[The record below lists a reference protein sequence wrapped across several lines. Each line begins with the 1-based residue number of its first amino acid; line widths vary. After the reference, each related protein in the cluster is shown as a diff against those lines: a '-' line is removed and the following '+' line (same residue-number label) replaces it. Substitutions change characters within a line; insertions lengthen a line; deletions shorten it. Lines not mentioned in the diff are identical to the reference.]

1 MGNSVVHSVNNNV
14 DTIFKKKKLQI
25 VMLGLDNSG
34 KTTLLYRMKH
44 NQEIHKTKPT
54 TAFNV
59 ETIRL
64 YNNNIKFMV
73 WDTAGHDS
81 VRPLWR
87 AYVRK
92 SDAMIFVIDSSDSTR
107 FDEARVEL
115 DSILS
120 SAESHGIPLLI
131 LANKQDLDKSVPTI
145 ELARKLDLDS
155 LKDSVNWHLHP
166 TSGRYGEG
174 VHDSLVQLADMIAKH
189 RKLVASSAST
199 RRKSSGTNNNTTVLT
214 PGFQQI
220 EASKF
225 I

>member
-1 MGNSVVHSVNNNV
+1 
-14 DTIFKKKKLQI
+14 
-25 VMLGLDNSG
+25 
-34 KTTLLYRMKH
+34 
-44 NQEIHKTKPT
+44 
-54 TAFNV
+54 
-59 ETIRL
+59 
-64 YNNNIKFMV
+64 MV

-92 SDAMIFVIDSSDSTR
+92 SDAMIFVIDSSDATR

-120 SAESHGIPLLI
+120 STESHGIPLLI
-131 LANKQDLDKSVPTI
+131 LANKQDLEKSVPTI
-145 ELARKLDLDS
+145 ELSRELDLDS

-174 VHDSLVQLADMIAKH
+174 VQDSLVQLADMIAKH
-189 RKLVASSAST
+189 RKLVSSSSST
-199 RRKSSGTNNNTTVLT
+199 RRKSMNNNTAVMT
-214 PGFQQI
+214 PGFQKI

>member
-1 MGNSVVHSVNNNV
+1 MGNSVLHSVNNNV
-14 DTIFKKKKLQI
+14 DNLFKKKLQI

-44 NQEIHKTKPT
+44 KQDIHKTKPT

-59 ETIRL
+59 ETISVFK
-64 YNNNIKFMV
+64 NIKFMM
-73 WDTAGHDS
+73 WDTAGHDD

-92 SDAMIFVIDSSDSTR
+92 SDAMIFVIDSSDSSR

-120 SAESHGIPLLI
+120 STESHGIPLLI
-131 LANKQDLDKSVPTI
+131 LANKQDLETSVSTI
-145 ELARKLDLDS
+145 ELSRKLDLDS
-155 LKDSVNWHLHP
+155 LNNSVNWHMHP

-174 VHDSLVQLADMIAKH
+174 VQDALVQLAEMISKH
-189 RKLVASSAST
+189 RKIVASSTST
-199 RRKSSGTNNNTTVLT
+199 RRKSNGTNNNNVAMT
-214 PGFQQI
+214 PRFEKI